1 MHTPLLNK
9 HGLPLVGRV
18 RHLPRPRAY
27 ATLSRVTCATTN
39 CRGLALHTLK
49 HRNLCDACYE
59 EGLENIIWRTY

>member
-39 CRGLALHTLK
+39 CRGLALHRTE
-49 HRNLCDACYE
+49 HGDVCDDCQE
-59 EGLENIIWRTY
+59 QQFDNMIWRTS